1 MARPM
6 PTSPETPRRL
16 HGDAGAGK
24 LYVAAV
30 ILWLLASVAMVLFIV
45 GTDFWHT
52 DAPLNTFNPFG
63 ENAQK
68 IQDLVVPVFVIAGV
82 VFLLVEGLVLFVALR
97 NRQNVDEWDADTD
110 FPEQSHGN
118 TKLEIFWTAAPA
130 VLLAVIAV
138 QSVGLILD
146 LSDFEDTEMVVVVE
160 GQQWWWQYKYD
171 NNGDGEFGGE
181 GDIISANEL
190 VIPADTNVEM
200 RITSNDVIHSFWIP
214 SLNGKK
220 DAVPN
225 MVSNWRIQADEPGR
239 FRGTCTEF
247 CGLSH
252 ARMQMYVIALD
263 DAQYAEW
270 ETAQLAPAVSLTE
283 ADFDSPEEFAAYEA
297 GQEAFG
303 SQCTACHTIRTDEG
317 VLGPEGGVAA
327 QVSGTAPDLTH
338 LMSRDFFAGAT
349 LPLYIGVHDDLSGD
363 TPVDNYVTKDGFEPD
378 VNNLEAWLRN
388 PEDIKPMA
396 PDPVAE
402 NAAGE
407 PVGRGM
413 PDLGLTE
420 QQIDDLIAYLTTLK

>member
-1 MARPM
+1 MARP
-6 PTSPETPRRL
+6 TSTTPTPRRL

-24 LYVAAV
+24 LYTAAV
-30 ILWLLASVAMVLFIV
+30 LLWLLAAVAMVLFIV
-45 GTDFWHT
+45 GTGFWHQ
-52 DAPLNTFNPFG
+52 DAPLNTFNPLG
-63 ENAQK
+63 SNAQT
-68 IQDLVVPVFVIAGV
+68 IQDLVTPVFIIAGV
-82 VFLLVEGLVLFVALR
+82 VFLLVEGLVLVVSLL
-97 NRQNVDEWDADTD
+97 NRKDAEEWDNDTD

-118 TKLEIFWTAAPA
+118 TKLEIFWTATPA
-130 VLLAVIAV
+130 LILAVIAV
-138 QSVGLILD
+138 QSVGVILE
-146 LSDFEDTEMVVVVE
+146 LNDFDDTEMVVVVE

-171 NNGDGEFGGE
+171 NNGDGVFGGE

-214 SLNGKK
+214 ELNGKK

-225 MVSNWRIQADEPGR
+225 MESSWKIQADDPGR
-239 FRGTCTEF
+239 YRGTCTEF

-270 ETAQLAPAVSLTE
+270 EAGQLAPATDLTE
-283 ADFDSPEEFAAYEA
+283 ADFDSAEEWESYEA
-297 GQEAFG
+297 GRAAFE
-303 SQCTACHTIRTDEG
+303 SQCTACHVIRTEGG

-327 QVSGTAPDLTH
+327 QVSGQAPDLTH

-349 LPLYIGVHDDLSGD
+349 LPLYVGVHDDLEGD

-378 VNNLEAWLRN
+378 INNLEAWLRN

-396 PDPVAE
+396 PDPVTE
-402 NAAGE
+402 NAEGE

-413 PDLGLTE
+413 PNLGLSE
-420 QQIDDLIAYLTTLK
+420 EQIDDLVAYLTTLK